1 MLILYLALF
10 CVHYIIESSN
20 LPYQEGATCPI
31 LQVRKLRLRSIM
43 LLVQSDMPNMWLNRT
58 AFTALYTDSNILAPG
73 QGYS

>member
-10 CVHYIIESSN
+10 CVHYIIESSS

-43 LLVQSDMPNMWLNRT
+43 LLSDMPNMWLNRT
-58 AFTALYTDSNILAPG
+58 AFTALYTDSNILAPV